1 MSGTEDNKQAK
12 SHSLLINHTEIL
24 WSTTSLLLG
33 LNQVCDF
40 GDETAVNRN

>member
-1 MSGTEDNKQAK
+1 MSGIGGNPLVK
-12 SHSLLINHTEIL
+12 SHSLLTNHTEIL

-40 GDETAVNRN
+40 GDEPTVNRN